1 MNWEDIGA
9 MVGYNLAGGY
19 FKNQHDRWMDEGRKA
34 LKDMANVNDADR
46 TNARGFLQGAI
57 DRNGL
62 IGQDPQLLYLKQ
74 KQGYMQA
81 ANDKQYL
88 LDNGYAED
96 SKEVKDFDAKMAAAH
111 KNADELR
118 AYAKSAG
125 FDFGGLGDGMNL
137 QQLNH
142 EVSRRQFPALYDES
156 RYDLSNHLPHDKRL
170 WSDMGADY
178 ALGKTN
184 TMPTFGA
191 GGAQPT
197 QEQAAAMEAV
207 AAQAAPQAGAPQTG
221 VPQAQAGAPQTLG
234 VPGLA
239 KPASELSIEELT
251 QLLGGRPSFRDD
263 PFGLRGANPGNAFSL
278 GASNALANQG
288 GQGTA
293 AQNTAT
299 PSQTAQMSAGE
310 TQAPDA
316 SVDMGQSADAHT
328 DAPVANGG
336 YPYQGILMGAN
347 GGIKNTT
354 SVPNQITAESIYKY
368 LQSIGQID
376 KKVDY
381 NAAIDELA
389 KAFAAE
395 RVKRMTDDDKR
406 EYLVS
411 HGIGNDIASI
421 VIPEANAKARDKAR
435 QEAIAKM
442 AASATNP
449 MMAEALSLMA
459 LTDGTKPGDF
469 MDAIGK
475 TKPEMGFNDLDL
487 GGTKMQTMYDK
498 NGWLKPEAAQFVKTL
513 SPNEIV
519 VSRDKAAGR
528 QLRANIA
535 DAEIKKDLA
544 VAKAN
549 NNTRYATAK
558 MQQEGANW
566 RAQYEQKNAN
576 WRELY
581 RGQYRSQN
589 GGSGGSGGRAA
600 GGKVSEAE
608 KKLSNQFANQFNTVM
623 ELYNKTGEVAHDDM
637 ADAVDEFTQSV
648 LDGIRSGE
656 IGGDDA
662 TYLLNKAYLAQLVYA
677 AKFGEKGAAREIWS
691 NFSDDYLYDTDN
703 PDYAILNNIYQWLD
717 SDSPDA
723 AEKAHEQNTLSDPE
737 KEYRPQYDEAIL
749 NMGDP
754 TLR

>member
-1 MNWEDIGA
+1 MNWEDIGM

-19 FKNQHDRWMDEGRKA
+19 FKNQHDRWVDEGRKA
-34 LKDMANVNDADR
+34 LKDMANVSDADR

-62 IGQDPQLLYLKQ
+62 IGQDPQILYLKQ

-207 AAQAAPQAGAPQTG
+207 AAQAAPQAGAPQMG

-234 VPGLA
+234 VLGLA
-239 KPASELSIEELT
+239 KPASELSSEELM

-263 PFGLRGANPGNAFSL
+263 PFGLRGVNQGNAFSL

-288 GQGTA
+288 VQGAA
-293 AQNTAT
+293 AQNT
-299 PSQTAQMSAGE
+299 QAGAGG
-310 TQAPDA
+310 TQPPDA
-316 SVDMGQSADAHT
+316 NIDMGQSTDAHT
-328 DAPVANGG
+328 DAPAANGG
-336 YPYQGILMGAN
+336 YPYQGILMGVD
-347 GGIKNTT
+347 GGVKNTA

-389 KAFAAE
+389 KAFAEE

-442 AASATNP
+442 AANATNP

-487 GGTKMQTMYDK
+487 GGTKVQTMYDK

-528 QLRANIA
+528 QLQAKIA
-535 DAEIKKDLA
+535 DARNQKDLA
-544 VAKAN
+544 VAGMN
-549 NNTRYATAK
+549 NKTRYATAK

-566 RAQYEQKNAN
+566 RTQYTQANENA
-576 WRELY
+576 RM
-581 RGQYRSQN
+581 QYRSQN
-589 GGSGGSGGRAA
+589 GGSGGRAA

>member
-1 MNWEDIGA
+1 MNWEDIGM
-9 MVGYNLAGGY
+9 MVGYNLANGY
-19 FKNQHDRWMDEGRKA
+19 FKNQHDRWVDEGRKA
-34 LKDMANVNDADR
+34 LRDMANVNDADR

-118 AYAKSAG
+118 SYAKSAG

-178 ALGKTN
+178 ALGRTN

-191 GGAQPT
+191 SGAQPT

-207 AAQAAPQAGAPQTG
+207 AAQAAPQAGASQMG

-239 KPASELSIEELT
+239 KPASELSSEELM

-263 PFGLRGANPGNAFSL
+263 PFGLRGANQGNAFSL

-299 PSQTAQMSAGE
+299 PSQTAQTNAGG

-316 SVDMGQSADAHT
+316 SVDTGQSVNAHM
-328 DAPVANGG
+328 DAPAANEG
-336 YPYQGILMGAN
+336 YPYQGMLMGAD
-347 GGIKNTT
+347 GGVKNTT
-354 SVPNQITAESIYKY
+354 SAPNQITAESIYRY

-389 KAFAAE
+389 KAFAEE

-435 QEAIAKM
+435 QEAVAKM

-459 LTDGTKPGDF
+459 LTDGAKPGDF
-469 MDAIGK
+469 INAIK
-475 TKPEMGFNDLDL
+475 NTTPEMGYKDTDL
-487 GGTKMQTMYDK
+487 GGMTQQIAYDK
-498 NGWLKPEAAQFVKTL
+498 NGWLKPTGTTYINTL
-513 SPNEIV
+513 NPKAILE
-519 VSRDKAAGR
+519 SRDKGADRDLQAK
-528 QLRANIA
+528 IA
-535 DAEIKKDLA
+535 DARNQKDLA
-544 VAKAN
+544 VAGMN
-549 NNTRYATAK
+549 NKTRYATAK
-558 MQQEGANW
+558 MRQEGANW
-566 RAQYEQKNAN
+566 RTQYTQDNETA
-576 WRELY
+576 RM
-581 RGQYRSQN
+581 QYRSQN
-589 GGSGGSGGRAA
+589 GGSGGRAA
-600 GGKVSEAE
+600 GGKGGE
-608 KKLSNQFANQFNTVM
+608 KLTQAQQHFLNEFSN
-623 ELYNKTGEVAHDDM
+623 
-637 ADAVDEFTQSV
+637 
-648 LDGIRSGE
+648 R
-656 IGGDDA
+656 
-662 TYLLNKAYLAQLVYA
+662 YLAVKQAITDGYNEDNHGLQELTDFLYDDGRKMLSPEDFRKFEAYVYA
-677 AKFGEKGAAREIWS
+677 LQGYMWKQH
-691 NFSDDYLYDTDN
+691 
-703 PDYAILNNIYQWLD
+703 AIN
-717 SDSPDA
+717 
-723 AEKAHEQNTLSDPE
+723 
-737 KEYRPQYDEAIL
+737 
-749 NMGDP
+749 DP
-754 TLR
+754 TDENAENQAMEHWSHVPTEILEEEFPGYNFDAYK

>member
-19 FKNQHDRWMDEGRKA
+19 FKNQHDRWVDEGRKA

-111 KNADELR
+111 RNADELR
-118 AYAKSAG
+118 SYAKSAG

-197 QEQAAAMEAV
+197 QEQATAMEAV
-207 AAQAAPQAGAPQTG
+207 AAQAAPQAGAPQMG

-239 KPASELSIEELT
+239 KPASELSSEELM
-251 QLLGGRPSFRDD
+251 QLLTGQPNFKAD
-263 PFGLRGANPGNAFSL
+263 PFGLRGANQGNAFSL

-293 AQNTAT
+293 AQNTAN
-299 PSQTAQMSAGE
+299 PAQSA
-310 TQAPDA
+310 QAGAEAAQAANA
-316 SVDMGQSADAHT
+316 SVDMGQSANAYT
-328 DAPVANGG
+328 DAPAANGG
-336 YPYQGILMGAN
+336 HPYQDMLMGTD
-347 GGIKNTT
+347 GGAKNTAST
-354 SVPNQITAESIYKY
+354 PNQITAESIYRY

-389 KAFAAE
+389 KAFAEE

-469 MDAIGK
+469 MNAIGK
-475 TKPEMGFNDLDL
+475 TKPEMSFNDLDL
-487 GGTKMQTMYDK
+487 GGTKMRTMYDK

-519 VSRDKAAGR
+519 ISRDKAAGR
-528 QLRANIA
+528 QLQAKIA
-535 DAEIKKDLA
+535 DARNQKDLA
-544 VAKAN
+544 VQGIRSK
-549 NNTRYATAK
+549 TSLGVEQMK
-558 MQQEGANW
+558 QEGANN
-566 RAQYEQKNAN
+566 RLE
-576 WRELY
+576 Y
-581 RGQYRSQN
+581 RTVYG
-589 GGSGGSGGRAA
+589 GGSGSSGGRGKGGT
-600 GGKVSEAE
+600 GGKGGE
-608 KKLSNQFANQFNTVM
+608 KLTQAQQHFLNEFSN
-623 ELYNKTGEVAHDDM
+623 
-637 ADAVDEFTQSV
+637 
-648 LDGIRSGE
+648 R
-656 IGGDDA
+656 
-662 TYLLNKAYLAQLVYA
+662 YLAAKQAITDGYSEDDHGLQELTDFLYDDGRKMLSPEDFRKFEAYVYA
-677 AKFGEKGAAREIWS
+677 LQGYMWKQH
-691 NFSDDYLYDTDN
+691 
-703 PDYAILNNIYQWLD
+703 AID
-717 SDSPDA
+717 
-723 AEKAHEQNTLSDPE
+723 
-737 KEYRPQYDEAIL
+737 
-749 NMGDP
+749 DP
-754 TLR
+754 TNENAENQAMEHWRHVPPEILEEEFPGYNFDAYK

>member
-1 MNWEDIGA
+1 MNWEDIGM
-9 MVGYNLAGGY
+9 MVGYNLANGY
-19 FKNQHDRWMDEGRKA
+19 FKNQHDRWVDEGRKA

-118 AYAKSAG
+118 SYAKSAG

-197 QEQAAAMEAV
+197 QEQAAAMAAV
-207 AAQAAPQAGAPQTG
+207 TAQATPQAGAPQMGVSQAQAG
-221 VPQAQAGAPQTLG
+221 VPQALG

-239 KPASELSIEELT
+239 KPASELSSEELM

-263 PFGLRGANPGNAFSL
+263 PFGLQGANQGNAFSL

-299 PSQTAQMSAGE
+299 PSQIAQTNAGG
-310 TQAPDA
+310 TQAPDT
-316 SVDMGQSADAHT
+316 SVDTGQSVNVHT
-328 DAPVANGG
+328 DAPAANEG
-336 YPYQGILMGAN
+336 YPYQGMLMGAD
-347 GGIKNTT
+347 GGVKNTT
-354 SVPNQITAESIYKY
+354 SAPNQITAESIYRY

-389 KAFAAE
+389 KAFAEE

-459 LTDGTKPGDF
+459 LTDGTKPSDF

-544 VAKAN
+544 VAGMN
-549 NNTRYATAK
+549 NKTRYATAK

-566 RAQYEQKNAN
+566 REQYRQ
-576 WRELY
+576 
-581 RGQYRSQN
+581 QYRSQN
-589 GGSGGSGGRAA
+589 GGLGGSGGSGGRTA
-600 GGKVSEAE
+600 GGKGGE
-608 KKLSNQFANQFNTVM
+608 KLTQAQQHFLNEFSN
-623 ELYNKTGEVAHDDM
+623 
-637 ADAVDEFTQSV
+637 
-648 LDGIRSGE
+648 R
-656 IGGDDA
+656 
-662 TYLLNKAYLAQLVYA
+662 YLAAKQAITDGYSEDDHGLQELTDFLYDDGRKMLSPEDFRKFEAYVYA
-677 AKFGEKGAAREIWS
+677 LQGYMWKQH
-691 NFSDDYLYDTDN
+691 
-703 PDYAILNNIYQWLD
+703 AID
-717 SDSPDA
+717 
-723 AEKAHEQNTLSDPE
+723 
-737 KEYRPQYDEAIL
+737 
-749 NMGDP
+749 DP
-754 TLR
+754 TDENAENQAMEHWRHVPPEILEEEFPGYNFDAYK

>member
-1 MNWEDIGA
+1 MNWEDIGM

-19 FKNQHDRWMDEGRKA
+19 FKNQHDRWVDEGRKA

-46 TNARGFLQGAI
+46 TNAKGFLQGAI

-62 IGQDPQLLYLKQ
+62 IGQDPQLLYLQQ

-111 KNADELR
+111 RNADELR
-118 AYAKSAG
+118 SYAKSAG

-184 TMPTFGA
+184 AMPPFGA

-207 AAQAAPQAGAPQTG
+207 AAQAAPQAGAPQIG

-239 KPASELSIEELT
+239 KPASELSSEELM
-251 QLLGGRPSFRDD
+251 QLLTGQPNFKAD
-263 PFGLRGANPGNAFSL
+263 PFGLRGANQGNAFSL

-293 AQNTAT
+293 AQNTAN
-299 PSQTAQMSAGE
+299 PAQSA
-310 TQAPDA
+310 QAGAGAAQAADA
-316 SVDMGQSADAHT
+316 SVDMGQSTNAHT
-328 DAPVANGG
+328 DAPAANGS
-336 YPYQGILMGAN
+336 YPYQDMLMGTD
-347 GGIKNTT
+347 GGARNTAST
-354 SVPNQITAESIYKY
+354 PNQITAESIYRY

-389 KAFAAE
+389 KAFAEE

-435 QEAIAKM
+435 QEAIAQM

-487 GGTKMQTMYDK
+487 GGTKVRTMYDK

-519 VSRDKAAGR
+519 VSRDKAANR
-528 QLRANIA
+528 QLQAGIA
-535 DAEIKKDLA
+535 DARNQKDLA
-544 VAKAN
+544 VQGIRSK
-549 NNTRYATAK
+549 TSLGVEQMK
-558 MQQEGANW
+558 QEGANN
-566 RAQYEQKNAN
+566 RLE
-576 WRELY
+576 Y
-581 RGQYRSQN
+581 RTVYG
-589 GGSGGSGGRAA
+589 GGSGSSGGRGKGGT
-600 GGKVSEAE
+600 GGKGGE
-608 KKLSNQFANQFNTVM
+608 KLTQAQQHFLNEFSN
-623 ELYNKTGEVAHDDM
+623 
-637 ADAVDEFTQSV
+637 
-648 LDGIRSGE
+648 R
-656 IGGDDA
+656 
-662 TYLLNKAYLAQLVYA
+662 YLAVRQAITDGYGEEDHGLQELTDFLYDDGRKMLSPEDFRKFEAYVYA
-677 AKFGEKGAAREIWS
+677 LQGYMWKRH
-691 NFSDDYLYDTDN
+691 
-703 PDYAILNNIYQWLD
+703 AID
-717 SDSPDA
+717 
-723 AEKAHEQNTLSDPE
+723 
-737 KEYRPQYDEAIL
+737 
-749 NMGDP
+749 DP
-754 TLR
+754 TDENAENQAMEYWRHVPSEILEEEFPGYNFDAYKQ

>member
-19 FKNQHDRWMDEGRKA
+19 FKNQHDRWVDEGRKA

-62 IGQDPQLLYLKQ
+62 IGQDPQLLYLQQ

-111 KNADELR
+111 RNADELR
-118 AYAKSAG
+118 SYAKSAG

-197 QEQAAAMEAV
+197 QEQATAMEAV
-207 AAQAAPQAGAPQTG
+207 AAQAAPQAGAPQMG

-239 KPASELSIEELT
+239 KPASELSSEELM
-251 QLLGGRPSFRDD
+251 QLLTGQPNFKAD
-263 PFGLRGANPGNAFSL
+263 PFGLRGANQGNAFSL

-293 AQNTAT
+293 AQNTAN
-299 PSQTAQMSAGE
+299 PAQSA
-310 TQAPDA
+310 QAGAEAAQAANA
-316 SVDMGQSADAHT
+316 SVDMGQSANAYT
-328 DAPVANGG
+328 DAPAANGG
-336 YPYQGILMGAN
+336 HPYQDMLMGTD
-347 GGIKNTT
+347 GGAKNTAST
-354 SVPNQITAESIYKY
+354 PNQITAENIYRY

-389 KAFAAE
+389 KAFAEE

-421 VIPEANAKARDKAR
+421 VIPEANAKVRDKAR
-435 QEAIAKM
+435 QEAVAKM

-469 MDAIGK
+469 MNAIGK
-475 TKPEMGFNDLDL
+475 TKPEMSFNDLDL
-487 GGTKMQTMYDK
+487 GGTKMRTMYDK

-519 VSRDKAAGR
+519 ISRDKAAGR
-528 QLRANIA
+528 QLQAKIA
-535 DAEIKKDLA
+535 DARNQKDLA
-544 VAKAN
+544 VQGIRSK
-549 NNTRYATAK
+549 TSLGVEQMK
-558 MQQEGANW
+558 QEGANN
-566 RAQYEQKNAN
+566 RLE
-576 WRELY
+576 Y
-581 RGQYRSQN
+581 RTVYG
-589 GGSGGSGGRAA
+589 GGSGSSGGRGKGGT
-600 GGKVSEAE
+600 GGKGGE
-608 KKLSNQFANQFNTVM
+608 KLTQAQQHFLNEFSN
-623 ELYNKTGEVAHDDM
+623 
-637 ADAVDEFTQSV
+637 
-648 LDGIRSGE
+648 R
-656 IGGDDA
+656 
-662 TYLLNKAYLAQLVYA
+662 YLAVRQAITDGYGEDDHGLQELTDFLYDDGRKMLSPEDFRKFEAYVYA
-677 AKFGEKGAAREIWS
+677 LQGYMWKRH
-691 NFSDDYLYDTDN
+691 
-703 PDYAILNNIYQWLD
+703 AID
-717 SDSPDA
+717 
-723 AEKAHEQNTLSDPE
+723 
-737 KEYRPQYDEAIL
+737 
-749 NMGDP
+749 DP
-754 TLR
+754 TDENAENQAMEYWRHVPSEILEEEFPGYNFDAYK

>member
-1 MNWEDIGA
+1 MNWEDIGM

-19 FKNQHDRWMDEGRKA
+19 FKNQHDRWVDEGRKT

-46 TNARGFLQGAI
+46 TNAKGFLQGAI

-62 IGQDPQLLYLKQ
+62 IGQDPQLLYLQQ

-118 AYAKSAG
+118 SYAKSAG

-184 TMPTFGA
+184 TMPSFGA

-197 QEQAAAMEAV
+197 QEQAAAMAAV
-207 AAQAAPQAGAPQTG
+207 AAQAAPQMG

-239 KPASELSIEELT
+239 KPASELSSEELM
-251 QLLGGRPSFRDD
+251 QLLTGQPNFKAD
-263 PFGLRGANPGNAFSL
+263 PFGLRGANQGNAFSL
-278 GASNALANQG
+278 GTGNALANQG

-293 AQNTAT
+293 AQNTAN
-299 PSQTAQMSAGE
+299 PAQNAQAGAGGA
-310 TQAPDA
+310 QATDA
-316 SVDMGQSADAHT
+316 SVDMGQAAN
-328 DAPVANGG
+328 APAEAPAANGG
-336 YPYQGILMGAN
+336 HPYPNMLMGEDS
-347 GGIKNTT
+347 GVKNTA

-381 NAAIDELA
+381 NAAIDDLA

-487 GGTKMQTMYDK
+487 GGTKVQTMYDK
-498 NGWLKPEAAQFVKTL
+498 NGWLKPEAAQFVKTV
-513 SPNEIV
+513 SP
-519 VSRDKAAGR
+519 
-528 QLRANIA
+528 
-535 DAEIKKDLA
+535 DALLT
-544 VAKAN
+544 N
-549 NNTRYATAK
+549 QTRYDTTK

-566 RAQYEQKNAN
+566 RTQYTQANENA
-576 WRELY
+576 RM
-581 RGQYRSQN
+581 QYRSQN
-589 GGSGGSGGRAA
+589 GGSGGRAA

-703 PDYAILNNIYQWLD
+703 PDYAILNNIYQWLG

-723 AEKAHEQNTLSDPE
+723 AEKAHAQNTLPDPE
-737 KEYRPQYDEAIL
+737 KKYRPQYDEAIL

-754 TLR
+754 RLR

>member
-1 MNWEDIGA
+1 MNWEDIGM
-9 MVGYNLAGGY
+9 MVGYNLANGY
-19 FKNQHDRWMDEGRKA
+19 FKNQHDRWVDEGRKA
-34 LKDMANVNDADR
+34 LKDMANVSDADR

-62 IGQDPQLLYLKQ
+62 IGQNPQLLYLKQ

-293 AQNTAT
+293 AQNTAI
-299 PSQTAQMSAGE
+299 PSQTAQTSAGE
-310 TQAPDA
+310 TQTPDA
-316 SVDMGQSADAHT
+316 NVDMGQSTDAHT
-328 DAPVANGG
+328 DSPVANGG
-336 YPYQGILMGAN
+336 YPYQGMLMGAD
-347 GGIKNTT
+347 GGVKNTA

-389 KAFAAE
+389 KAFAEE

-449 MMAEALSLMA
+449 MMAQALSLMA

-549 NNTRYATAK
+549 NNTRYATTK

-566 RAQYEQKNAN
+566 REQYRQTNETA
-576 WRELY
+576 RM
-581 RGQYRSQN
+581 QYRSQN
-589 GGSGGSGGRAA
+589 GGSGGRAA
-600 GGKVSEAE
+600 GGKGGE
-608 KKLSNQFANQFNTVM
+608 KLTQAQQHFLNEFSN
-623 ELYNKTGEVAHDDM
+623 
-637 ADAVDEFTQSV
+637 
-648 LDGIRSGE
+648 R
-656 IGGDDA
+656 
-662 TYLLNKAYLAQLVYA
+662 YLAAKQAITDGYSEDDHGLQELTDFLYDDGRKMLSPEDFRKFEAYVYA
-677 AKFGEKGAAREIWS
+677 LQGYMWKQH
-691 NFSDDYLYDTDN
+691 
-703 PDYAILNNIYQWLD
+703 AID
-717 SDSPDA
+717 
-723 AEKAHEQNTLSDPE
+723 
-737 KEYRPQYDEAIL
+737 
-749 NMGDP
+749 DP
-754 TLR
+754 TDENAENQAMEHWRHVPPEILEEEFPGYNFDAYK

>member
-19 FKNQHDRWMDEGRKA
+19 FKNQHDRWVDEGRKA

-299 PSQTAQMSAGE
+299 PSQTAQASAGE
-310 TQAPDA
+310 TQPPDA
-316 SVDMGQSADAHT
+316 NIDMGQSTDAHT
-328 DAPVANGG
+328 DAPAANGG

-347 GGIKNTT
+347 GGVKNTA

-389 KAFAAE
+389 KAFAEE

-449 MMAEALSLMA
+449 MMAQALSLMA

-549 NNTRYATAK
+549 NNTRYATTK

-566 RAQYEQKNAN
+566 REQYRQTNETA
-576 WRELY
+576 RM
-581 RGQYRSQN
+581 QYRSQN
-589 GGSGGSGGRAA
+589 GGSGGRAA
-600 GGKVSEAE
+600 GGKASEAE

-723 AEKAHEQNTLSDPE
+723 AEKAHAQNTLPDPE

>member
-19 FKNQHDRWMDEGRKA
+19 FKNQHDRWVDEGRKA

-111 KNADELR
+111 RNADELR
-118 AYAKSAG
+118 SYAKSAG

-197 QEQAAAMEAV
+197 QEQATAMEAV
-207 AAQAAPQAGAPQTG
+207 AAQAAPQAGAPQMG

-239 KPASELSIEELT
+239 KPASELSSEELM
-251 QLLGGRPSFRDD
+251 QLLTGQPNFKAD
-263 PFGLRGANPGNAFSL
+263 PFGLRGANQGNAFSL

-293 AQNTAT
+293 AQNTAN
-299 PSQTAQMSAGE
+299 PAQSA
-310 TQAPDA
+310 QAGAEAAQAANA
-316 SVDMGQSADAHT
+316 SVDMGQSANAYT
-328 DAPVANGG
+328 DAPAANGG
-336 YPYQGILMGAN
+336 HPYQDMLMGTD
-347 GGIKNTT
+347 GGAKNTAST
-354 SVPNQITAESIYKY
+354 PNQITAESIYRY

-389 KAFAAE
+389 KAFAEE

-421 VIPEANAKARDKAR
+421 VIPEANAKVRDKAR
-435 QEAIAKM
+435 QEAVAKM

-469 MDAIGK
+469 MNAIGK
-475 TKPEMGFNDLDL
+475 TKPEMSFNDLDL
-487 GGTKMQTMYDK
+487 GGTKMRTMYDK

-519 VSRDKAAGR
+519 ISRDKAAGR
-528 QLRANIA
+528 QLQAKIA
-535 DAEIKKDLA
+535 DARNQKDLA
-544 VAKAN
+544 VQGIRSK
-549 NNTRYATAK
+549 TSLGVEQMK
-558 MQQEGANW
+558 QEGANN
-566 RAQYEQKNAN
+566 RLE
-576 WRELY
+576 Y
-581 RGQYRSQN
+581 RTVYG
-589 GGSGGSGGRAA
+589 GGSGSSGGRGK
-600 GGKVSEAE
+600 GGTGGTGVE
-608 KKLSNQFANQFNTVM
+608 KLTQAQQHFLNEFSN
-623 ELYNKTGEVAHDDM
+623 
-637 ADAVDEFTQSV
+637 
-648 LDGIRSGE
+648 R
-656 IGGDDA
+656 
-662 TYLLNKAYLAQLVYA
+662 YLAVRQAITDGYGEDDHGLQELTDFLYDDGRKMLSPEDFRKFEAYVYA
-677 AKFGEKGAAREIWS
+677 LQGYMWKRH
-691 NFSDDYLYDTDN
+691 
-703 PDYAILNNIYQWLD
+703 AID
-717 SDSPDA
+717 
-723 AEKAHEQNTLSDPE
+723 
-737 KEYRPQYDEAIL
+737 
-749 NMGDP
+749 DP
-754 TLR
+754 TDENAENQAMEYWRHVPSEILEEEFPGYNFDAYK

>member
-19 FKNQHDRWMDEGRKA
+19 FKNQHDRWVDEGRKA

-111 KNADELR
+111 RNADELR
-118 AYAKSAG
+118 SYAKSAG

-239 KPASELSIEELT
+239 KPASELSSEELM

-278 GASNALANQG
+278 GANNALANQG

-299 PSQTAQMSAGE
+299 PSQTVQTSAEE
-310 TQAPDA
+310 TQTPDA
-316 SVDMGQSADAHT
+316 NVDMGQSTDAHT

-336 YPYQGILMGAN
+336 YPYQGILMGAD
-347 GGIKNTT
+347 GGVKNTA

-389 KAFAAE
+389 KAFAEE

-406 EYLVS
+406 ESLVS

-469 MDAIGK
+469 MNAIGK
-475 TKPEMGFNDLDL
+475 TKPEMSFNDLDL
-487 GGTKMQTMYDK
+487 GGTKMRTMYDK

-519 VSRDKAAGR
+519 ISRDKAAGR
-528 QLRANIA
+528 QLQAKIA
-535 DAEIKKDLA
+535 DARNQKDLA
-544 VAKAN
+544 VQGIRSK
-549 NNTRYATAK
+549 TSLGVEQMK
-558 MQQEGANW
+558 QEGANN
-566 RAQYEQKNAN
+566 RLE
-576 WRELY
+576 Y
-581 RGQYRSQN
+581 RTVYG
-589 GGSGGSGGRAA
+589 GGSGSSGGRGKGGT
-600 GGKVSEAE
+600 GGKGGE
-608 KKLSNQFANQFNTVM
+608 KLTQAQQHFLNEFSN
-623 ELYNKTGEVAHDDM
+623 
-637 ADAVDEFTQSV
+637 
-648 LDGIRSGE
+648 R
-656 IGGDDA
+656 
-662 TYLLNKAYLAQLVYA
+662 YLAAKQAITDGYSEDDHGLQELTDFLYDDGRKMLSPEDFRKFEAYVYA
-677 AKFGEKGAAREIWS
+677 LQGYMWKQH
-691 NFSDDYLYDTDN
+691 
-703 PDYAILNNIYQWLD
+703 AID
-717 SDSPDA
+717 
-723 AEKAHEQNTLSDPE
+723 
-737 KEYRPQYDEAIL
+737 
-749 NMGDP
+749 DP
-754 TLR
+754 TNENAENQAMEHWRHVPPEILEEEFPGYNFDAYK

>member
-1 MNWEDIGA
+1 MNWEDIGM
-9 MVGYNLAGGY
+9 MVGYNLANGY
-19 FKNQHDRWMDEGRKA
+19 FKNQHDRWVDEGRKA
-34 LKDMANVNDADR
+34 LKDMANVSDADR

-207 AAQAAPQAGAPQTG
+207 AAQAAPQMG

-239 KPASELSIEELT
+239 KPASELSSEELM

-263 PFGLRGANPGNAFSL
+263 PFGLRGANQGNAFSL

-299 PSQTAQMSAGE
+299 PSPTAQASAGG

-316 SVDMGQSADAHT
+316 SVDTGQSVNVHT
-328 DAPVANGG
+328 DAPAANEG
-336 YPYQGILMGAN
+336 YPYQGMLMGAD
-347 GGIKNTT
+347 GGVKNTT
-354 SVPNQITAESIYKY
+354 SAPNQITAESIYRD

-389 KAFAAE
+389 KAFAEE

-411 HGIGNDIASI
+411 HGVGNDIASI

-435 QEAIAKM
+435 QEAVAKM

-475 TKPEMGFNDLDL
+475 TKPEMGYKDTDL
-487 GGTKMQTMYDK
+487 GGITQQIAYDK
-498 NGWLKPEAAQFVKTL
+498 NGWLKPTGTTYINTL
-513 SPNEIV
+513 NPKAILE
-519 VSRDKAAGR
+519 SRDKGADRDLQAK
-528 QLRANIA
+528 IA
-535 DAEIKKDLA
+535 DARNQKDLA
-544 VAKAN
+544 VAGMN
-549 NNTRYATAK
+549 NKTRYATAK
-558 MQQEGANW
+558 MRQEGANW
-566 RAQYEQKNAN
+566 RTQYTQDNETA
-576 WRELY
+576 RM
-581 RGQYRSQN
+581 QYKYQN
-589 GGSGGSGGRAA
+589 GGSGGRAA
-600 GGKVSEAE
+600 GGSTGSTGGKVVNNGMKRTEA
-608 KKLSNQFANQFNTVM
+608 LSIIKQANYWD
-623 ELYNKTGEVAHDDM
+623 EDHPGEEWA
-637 ADAVDEFTQSV
+637 
-648 LDGIRSGE
+648 
-656 IGGDDA
+656 
-662 TYLLNKAYLAQLVYA
+662 
-677 AKFGEKGAAREIWS
+677 
-691 NFSDDYLYDTDN
+691 N
-703 PDYAILNNIYQWLD
+703 P
-717 SDSPDA
+717 
-723 AEKAHEQNTLSDPE
+723 LSDA
-737 KEYRPQYDEAIL
+737 RDEAIKTL
-749 NMGDP
+749 NDYGNVDPDDAASVYSYGQSILEENARQGYPYTKEQLRQIIASIGGYGDQVAED
-754 TLR
+754 LLSGQGEAYAR

>member
-1 MNWEDIGA
+1 MNWEDIGM
-9 MVGYNLAGGY
+9 MVGYNLANGY
-19 FKNQHDRWMDEGRKA
+19 FKNQHDRWVDEGRKA
-34 LKDMANVNDADR
+34 LKDMANVSDADR

-299 PSQTAQMSAGE
+299 PSQTAQASVGG
-310 TQAPDA
+310 TQATDA

-328 DAPVANGG
+328 GAPVANGG
-336 YPYQGILMGAN
+336 YPYQGMLMGAD
-347 GGIKNTT
+347 GGVKNTA

-389 KAFAAE
+389 KAFAEE

-487 GGTKMQTMYDK
+487 GGTKVQTMYDK

-566 RAQYEQKNAN
+566 REQYRQSNETA
-576 WRELY
+576 RM
-581 RGQYRSQN
+581 QYRSQN
-589 GGSGGSGGRAA
+589 GGSGGRTA
-600 GGKVSEAE
+600 GGKGGE
-608 KKLSNQFANQFNTVM
+608 KLTQAQQHFLNEFSN
-623 ELYNKTGEVAHDDM
+623 
-637 ADAVDEFTQSV
+637 
-648 LDGIRSGE
+648 R
-656 IGGDDA
+656 
-662 TYLLNKAYLAQLVYA
+662 YLAAKQAITDGYSEDDHGLQELTDFLYDDGRKMLSPEDFRKFEAYVYA
-677 AKFGEKGAAREIWS
+677 LQGYMWKQH
-691 NFSDDYLYDTDN
+691 
-703 PDYAILNNIYQWLD
+703 AID
-717 SDSPDA
+717 
-723 AEKAHEQNTLSDPE
+723 
-737 KEYRPQYDEAIL
+737 
-749 NMGDP
+749 DP
-754 TLR
+754 TDENAENQAMEHWRHVPPEILEEEFPGYNFDAYK

>member
-1 MNWEDIGA
+1 MNWEDIGM
-9 MVGYNLAGGY
+9 MVGYNLANGY
-19 FKNQHDRWMDEGRKA
+19 FKNQHDRWVDEGRKA
-34 LKDMANVNDADR
+34 LKDMANVSDADR

-118 AYAKSAG
+118 SYAKSAG

-142 EVSRRQFPALYDES
+142 EVSRRQFPTLYDES

-191 GGAQPT
+191 SGAQPT

-207 AAQAAPQAGAPQTG
+207 AAQAAPQAGALQTG

-299 PSQTAQMSAGE
+299 PSQTAQTSAGE
-310 TQAPDA
+310 TQTPDTN
-316 SVDMGQSADAHT
+316 VDIGQSADAHT
-328 DAPVANGG
+328 DAPAANGG

-347 GGIKNTT
+347 GGVKNTA

-389 KAFAAE
+389 KAFAEE

-549 NNTRYATAK
+549 NNTRYATTK

-566 RAQYEQKNAN
+566 REQYRQ
-576 WRELY
+576 
-581 RGQYRSQN
+581 QYRSQN
-589 GGSGGSGGRAA
+589 GGLGGSGGSGGRTA
-600 GGKVSEAE
+600 GSKGGE
-608 KKLSNQFANQFNTVM
+608 KLTQAQQHFLNEFSN
-623 ELYNKTGEVAHDDM
+623 
-637 ADAVDEFTQSV
+637 
-648 LDGIRSGE
+648 R
-656 IGGDDA
+656 
-662 TYLLNKAYLAQLVYA
+662 YLAAKQAITDGYSEDDHGLQELTDFLYDDGRKMLSPEDFRKFEAYVYA
-677 AKFGEKGAAREIWS
+677 LQGYMWKQH
-691 NFSDDYLYDTDN
+691 
-703 PDYAILNNIYQWLD
+703 AID
-717 SDSPDA
+717 
-723 AEKAHEQNTLSDPE
+723 
-737 KEYRPQYDEAIL
+737 
-749 NMGDP
+749 DP
-754 TLR
+754 TDENAENQAMEHWRHVPPEILEEEFPGYNFDAYK

>member
-1 MNWEDIGA
+1 MNWEDIGM
-9 MVGYNLAGGY
+9 MVGYNLANGY
-19 FKNQHDRWMDEGRKA
+19 FKNQHDRWVDEGRKA
-34 LKDMANVNDADR
+34 LKDMANVSDADR

-207 AAQAAPQAGAPQTG
+207 AAQAAPQAGVPQTG

-263 PFGLRGANPGNAFSL
+263 PFGLRGANPGNAFPL

-288 GQGTA
+288 EQGTA

-299 PSQTAQMSAGE
+299 PSQTAQASAGG

-316 SVDMGQSADAHT
+316 GVDMGQSTDAHT

-336 YPYQGILMGAN
+336 YPYQGILMGAD
-347 GGIKNTT
+347 GGVKNTA

-368 LQSIGQID
+368 LQSIGQIN

-389 KAFAAE
+389 KAFAEE

-566 RAQYEQKNAN
+566 REQYRQ
-576 WRELY
+576 
-581 RGQYRSQN
+581 QYRSQN
-589 GGSGGSGGRAA
+589 GGLGGSGGSGGRTA
-600 GGKVSEAE
+600 GSKGGE
-608 KKLSNQFANQFNTVM
+608 KLTQAQQHFLNEFSN
-623 ELYNKTGEVAHDDM
+623 
-637 ADAVDEFTQSV
+637 
-648 LDGIRSGE
+648 R
-656 IGGDDA
+656 
-662 TYLLNKAYLAQLVYA
+662 YLAAKQAITDGYSEDDHGLQELTDFLYDDGRKMLSPEDFRKFEAYVYA
-677 AKFGEKGAAREIWS
+677 LQGYMWKQH
-691 NFSDDYLYDTDN
+691 
-703 PDYAILNNIYQWLD
+703 AID
-717 SDSPDA
+717 
-723 AEKAHEQNTLSDPE
+723 
-737 KEYRPQYDEAIL
+737 
-749 NMGDP
+749 DP
-754 TLR
+754 TDENAENQAMEHWRHVPPEILEEEFPGYNFDAYK

>member
-1 MNWEDIGA
+1 MNWEDIGM
-9 MVGYNLAGGY
+9 MVGYNLANGY
-19 FKNQHDRWMDEGRKA
+19 FKNQHDRWVDEGRKA
-34 LKDMANVNDADR
+34 LKDMANVSDADR

-299 PSQTAQMSAGE
+299 PSQTAQTSTGE
-310 TQAPDA
+310 TQTPDA
-316 SVDMGQSADAHT
+316 NVDMGQSTDAHT

-336 YPYQGILMGAN
+336 YPYQGILMGAD
-347 GGIKNTT
+347 GGVKNTA

-389 KAFAAE
+389 KAFAEE

-475 TKPEMGFNDLDL
+475 TKTEMGFNDLDL
-487 GGTKMQTMYDK
+487 GGTKVQTMYDK

-566 RAQYEQKNAN
+566 RTQYTQANENA
-576 WRELY
+576 RM
-581 RGQYRSQN
+581 QYRSQN
-589 GGSGGSGGRAA
+589 GGSGGRTA
-600 GGKVSEAE
+600 GGKGGE
-608 KKLSNQFANQFNTVM
+608 KLTQAQQHFLNEFSN
-623 ELYNKTGEVAHDDM
+623 
-637 ADAVDEFTQSV
+637 
-648 LDGIRSGE
+648 R
-656 IGGDDA
+656 
-662 TYLLNKAYLAQLVYA
+662 YLAAKQAITDGYSEDDHGLQELTDFLYDDGRKMLSPEDFRKFEAYVYA
-677 AKFGEKGAAREIWS
+677 LQGYMWKQH
-691 NFSDDYLYDTDN
+691 
-703 PDYAILNNIYQWLD
+703 AID
-717 SDSPDA
+717 
-723 AEKAHEQNTLSDPE
+723 
-737 KEYRPQYDEAIL
+737 
-749 NMGDP
+749 DP
-754 TLR
+754 TDENAENQAMEHWRHVPPEILEEEFPGYNFDAYK

>member
-1 MNWEDIGA
+1 MNWEDIGM

-19 FKNQHDRWMDEGRKA
+19 FKNQHDRWVDEGRKA

-46 TNARGFLQGAI
+46 TNAKGFLQGAI

-62 IGQDPQLLYLKQ
+62 IGQDPQLLYLQQ

-111 KNADELR
+111 RNADELR
-118 AYAKSAG
+118 SYAKSAG

-197 QEQAAAMEAV
+197 QEQATAMEAV
-207 AAQAAPQAGAPQTG
+207 AAQAAPQAGAGQTATG
-221 VPQAQAGAPQTLG
+221 TGQALG

-239 KPASELSIEELT
+239 KPASELSSEELM
-251 QLLGGRPSFRDD
+251 QLLTGQPNFKAD

-293 AQNTAT
+293 AQNTAN
-299 PSQTAQMSAGE
+299 PAQSA
-310 TQAPDA
+310 QAGAEAAQAANA
-316 SVDMGQSADAHT
+316 SVDMGQSANAYT
-328 DAPVANGG
+328 DAPAANGG
-336 YPYQGILMGAN
+336 HPYQDMLMGTD
-347 GGIKNTT
+347 GGAKNTAST
-354 SVPNQITAESIYKY
+354 PNQITAESIYRY

-381 NAAIDELA
+381 NAAIDEIA
-389 KAFAAE
+389 KAFAEE

-435 QEAIAKM
+435 QEAVAKM

-487 GGTKMQTMYDK
+487 GGTKVQTMYDK

-519 VSRDKAAGR
+519 VSQDKAADR
-528 QLRANIA
+528 DLDARKA
-535 DAEIKKDLA
+535 DAKNQTDLA
-544 VAKAN
+544 VQGIRSK
-549 NNTRYATAK
+549 TSLGVEQMK
-558 MQQEGANW
+558 QEGANN
-566 RAQYEQKNAN
+566 RLE
-576 WRELY
+576 Y
-581 RGQYRSQN
+581 RTVYG
-589 GGSGGSGGRAA
+589 GGSGSSGGRGKGGT
-600 GGKVSEAE
+600 GGKGGE
-608 KKLSNQFANQFNTVM
+608 KLTQAQQHFLNEFSN
-623 ELYNKTGEVAHDDM
+623 
-637 ADAVDEFTQSV
+637 
-648 LDGIRSGE
+648 R
-656 IGGDDA
+656 
-662 TYLLNKAYLAQLVYA
+662 YLAAKQAITDGYSEDDHGLQELTDFLYDDGRKMLSPEDFRKFEAYVYA
-677 AKFGEKGAAREIWS
+677 LQGYMWKQH
-691 NFSDDYLYDTDN
+691 
-703 PDYAILNNIYQWLD
+703 AID
-717 SDSPDA
+717 
-723 AEKAHEQNTLSDPE
+723 
-737 KEYRPQYDEAIL
+737 
-749 NMGDP
+749 DP
-754 TLR
+754 TDENAENQAMEHWRHVPPEILEEEFPGYNFDAYK

>member
-1 MNWEDIGA
+1 MNWEDIGM

-19 FKNQHDRWMDEGRKA
+19 FKNQHDRWVDEGRKA

-46 TNARGFLQGAI
+46 TNAKGFLQGAI

-62 IGQDPQLLYLKQ
+62 IGQDPQLLYLQQ

-118 AYAKSAG
+118 SYAKSAG

-197 QEQAAAMEAV
+197 QEQATAMEAV
-207 AAQAAPQAGAPQTG
+207 AAQAAPQAGAGQTATG
-221 VPQAQAGAPQTLG
+221 TGQALG

-239 KPASELSIEELT
+239 KPASELSSEELM
-251 QLLGGRPSFRDD
+251 QLLTGQPNFKAD
-263 PFGLRGANPGNAFSL
+263 PFGLRGANQGNAFSL

-293 AQNTAT
+293 AQNTAN
-299 PSQTAQMSAGE
+299 PAQSA
-310 TQAPDA
+310 QAGAEAAQAANA
-316 SVDMGQSADAHT
+316 SVDMGQSANAYT
-328 DAPVANGG
+328 DAPAANGG
-336 YPYQGILMGAN
+336 HPYQDMLMGTD
-347 GGIKNTT
+347 GGAKNTAST
-354 SVPNQITAESIYKY
+354 PNQITAESIYRY

-389 KAFAAE
+389 KAFAEE

-435 QEAIAKM
+435 QEAVAKM

-487 GGTKMQTMYDK
+487 GGTKVQTMYDK

-528 QLRANIA
+528 QLQAKIA
-535 DAEIKKDLA
+535 DARNQKDLA
-544 VAKAN
+544 VAGMN
-549 NNTRYATAK
+549 NKTRYATTK

-566 RAQYEQKNAN
+566 RTQYTQANENA
-576 WRELY
+576 RM
-581 RGQYRSQN
+581 QYRSQN
-589 GGSGGSGGRAA
+589 GGSGGRAA
-600 GGKVSEAE
+600 GGKGGSTGSKVVNNGMKRTEA
-608 KKLSNQFANQFNTVM
+608 LSIIKQADYWDEDHPGEEWAN
-623 ELYNKTGEVAHDDM
+623 
-637 ADAVDEFTQSV
+637 
-648 LDGIRSGE
+648 
-656 IGGDDA
+656 
-662 TYLLNKAYLAQLVYA
+662 
-677 AKFGEKGAAREIWS
+677 
-691 NFSDDYLYDTDN
+691 
-703 PDYAILNNIYQWLD
+703 P
-717 SDSPDA
+717 
-723 AEKAHEQNTLSDPE
+723 LSDA
-737 KEYRPQYDEAIL
+737 RDEAIKTL
-749 NMGDP
+749 NDYGNVDP
-754 TLR
+754 DDAASVYSYGQSILEENARQGYPYTKEQLKQIIASIGGYGEQVAEDLLSGQGEAYAR

>member
-1 MNWEDIGA
+1 MNWEDIGM
-9 MVGYNLAGGY
+9 MVGYNLANGY
-19 FKNQHDRWMDEGRKA
+19 FKNQHDRWVDEGRKA
-34 LKDMANVNDADR
+34 LKDMANVSDADR

-221 VPQAQAGAPQTLG
+221 VPQTGVPQAQAGAPQTLG

-288 GQGTA
+288 EQGTA

-299 PSQTAQMSAGE
+299 PSQTAQASAGG

-316 SVDMGQSADAHT
+316 GVDMEQSTDAHT
-328 DAPVANGG
+328 DDPVANGG
-336 YPYQGILMGAN
+336 YPYQGILMGAD
-347 GGIKNTT
+347 GGVKNTA

-389 KAFAAE
+389 KAFAEE

-475 TKPEMGFNDLDL
+475 TKPEMGFDDLDL
-487 GGTKMQTMYDK
+487 GGTKVRTMYDK

-519 VSRDKAAGR
+519 VSQDKAADR
-528 QLRANIA
+528 DLDARKA
-535 DAEIKKDLA
+535 DAKNQTDLA
-544 VAKAN
+544 VQGIRSK
-549 NNTRYATAK
+549 TSLGVEQMK
-558 MQQEGANW
+558 QEGANW
-566 RAQYEQKNAN
+566 REQYSQ
-576 WRELY
+576 
-581 RGQYRSQN
+581 QYRSQN
-589 GGSGGSGGRAA
+589 GGSGGSGGRTA
-600 GGKVSEAE
+600 GGKGGE
-608 KKLSNQFANQFNTVM
+608 KLTQAQQHFLNEFSN
-623 ELYNKTGEVAHDDM
+623 
-637 ADAVDEFTQSV
+637 
-648 LDGIRSGE
+648 R
-656 IGGDDA
+656 
-662 TYLLNKAYLAQLVYA
+662 YLAAKQAITDGYSEDDHGLQELTDFLYDDGRKMLSPEDFRKFEAYVYA
-677 AKFGEKGAAREIWS
+677 LQGYMWKQH
-691 NFSDDYLYDTDN
+691 
-703 PDYAILNNIYQWLD
+703 AID
-717 SDSPDA
+717 
-723 AEKAHEQNTLSDPE
+723 
-737 KEYRPQYDEAIL
+737 
-749 NMGDP
+749 DP
-754 TLR
+754 TDENAENQAMEHWRHVPPEILEEEFPGYNFDAYK

>member
-1 MNWEDIGA
+1 MNWEDIGM

-19 FKNQHDRWMDEGRKA
+19 FKNQHDRWVDEGRKA

-46 TNARGFLQGAI
+46 TNAKGFLQGAI

-62 IGQDPQLLYLKQ
+62 IGQDPQLLYLQQ

-111 KNADELR
+111 RNADELR
-118 AYAKSAG
+118 SYAKSAG

-197 QEQAAAMEAV
+197 QEQATAMEAV
-207 AAQAAPQAGAPQTG
+207 AAQAAPQAGAGQTATG
-221 VPQAQAGAPQTLG
+221 TGQALG

-239 KPASELSIEELT
+239 KPASELSSEELM
-251 QLLGGRPSFRDD
+251 QLLTGQPNFKAD

-293 AQNTAT
+293 AQNTAN
-299 PSQTAQMSAGE
+299 PAQSA
-310 TQAPDA
+310 QAGAEAAQAANA
-316 SVDMGQSADAHT
+316 SVDMGQSANAYT
-328 DAPVANGG
+328 DAPAANGG
-336 YPYQGILMGAN
+336 HPYQDMLMGTD
-347 GGIKNTT
+347 GGAKNTAST
-354 SVPNQITAESIYKY
+354 PNQITAESIYRY

-389 KAFAAE
+389 KAFAEE

-435 QEAIAKM
+435 QEAVAKM

-469 MDAIGK
+469 MNAIGK
-475 TKPEMGFNDLDL
+475 TKPEMSFNDLDL
-487 GGTKMQTMYDK
+487 GGTKMRTMYDK

-528 QLRANIA
+528 QLQAKIA
-535 DAEIKKDLA
+535 DARNQKDLA
-544 VAKAN
+544 VAGMN
-549 NNTRYATAK
+549 NKTRYATTK

-566 RAQYEQKNAN
+566 RTQYTQANENA
-576 WRELY
+576 RM
-581 RGQYRSQN
+581 QYRSQN
-589 GGSGGSGGRAA
+589 GGSGGRAA
-600 GGKVSEAE
+600 GGKGGSTGSKVVNNGMKRTEA
-608 KKLSNQFANQFNTVM
+608 LSIIKQADYWDEDHPGEEWAN
-623 ELYNKTGEVAHDDM
+623 
-637 ADAVDEFTQSV
+637 
-648 LDGIRSGE
+648 
-656 IGGDDA
+656 
-662 TYLLNKAYLAQLVYA
+662 
-677 AKFGEKGAAREIWS
+677 
-691 NFSDDYLYDTDN
+691 
-703 PDYAILNNIYQWLD
+703 P
-717 SDSPDA
+717 
-723 AEKAHEQNTLSDPE
+723 LSDA
-737 KEYRPQYDEAIL
+737 RDEAIKTL
-749 NMGDP
+749 NDYGNVDP
-754 TLR
+754 DDAASVYSYGQSILEENARQGYPYTKEQLKQIIASIGGYGEQVAEDLLSGQGEAYAR

>member
-1 MNWEDIGA
+1 MNWEDIGM
-9 MVGYNLAGGY
+9 MVGYNLANGY
-19 FKNQHDRWMDEGRKA
+19 FKNQHDRWVDEGRKA
-34 LKDMANVNDADR
+34 LKDMANVSDADR

-184 TMPTFGA
+184 TMPTFGV

-263 PFGLRGANPGNAFSL
+263 PFGLRSANQGNAFSL

-293 AQNTAT
+293 AQNTAA
-299 PSQTAQMSAGE
+299 PSQTAQASAGG
-310 TQAPDA
+310 TQATDA
-316 SVDMGQSADAHT
+316 SVDMGQSTDAHT

-336 YPYQGILMGAN
+336 YPYQGMLMGAD
-347 GGIKNTT
+347 GGVKNTT

-389 KAFAAE
+389 KAFAEE

-459 LTDGTKPGDF
+459 LTDGTKPSDF

-487 GGTKMQTMYDK
+487 GGTKVQTMYDK
-498 NGWLKPEAAQFVKTL
+498 NGWLKPEAAQFIKTL

-528 QLRANIA
+528 QLRASIA

-558 MQQEGANW
+558 MREEGANW
-566 RAQYEQKNAN
+566 RTQYAQAN
-576 WRELY
+576 ETARM
-581 RGQYRSQN
+581 QYRSQN
-589 GGSGGSGGRAA
+589 GGSGGRAA
-600 GGKVSEAE
+600 GSKGGE
-608 KKLSNQFANQFNTVM
+608 KLTQAQQHFLNEFSN
-623 ELYNKTGEVAHDDM
+623 
-637 ADAVDEFTQSV
+637 
-648 LDGIRSGE
+648 R
-656 IGGDDA
+656 
-662 TYLLNKAYLAQLVYA
+662 YLAAKQAITDGYSEDDHGLQELTDFLYDDGRKMLSPEDFRKFEAYVYA
-677 AKFGEKGAAREIWS
+677 LQGYMWKQH
-691 NFSDDYLYDTDN
+691 
-703 PDYAILNNIYQWLD
+703 AID
-717 SDSPDA
+717 
-723 AEKAHEQNTLSDPE
+723 
-737 KEYRPQYDEAIL
+737 
-749 NMGDP
+749 DP
-754 TLR
+754 TDENAENQAMEHWRHVPPEILEEEFPGYNFDAYK

>member
-19 FKNQHDRWMDEGRKA
+19 FKNQHDRWVDEGRKA

-118 AYAKSAG
+118 SYAKSAG

-142 EVSRRQFPALYDES
+142 EVSRREFPALYDES

-184 TMPTFGA
+184 TMPTFGV

-197 QEQAAAMEAV
+197 QEQAAMEAV
-207 AAQAAPQAGAPQTG
+207 AAQAAPQAGAPQMG
-221 VPQAQAGAPQTLG
+221 VPQAQAGAPQTFG

-239 KPASELSIEELT
+239 KPASELSSEELM

-263 PFGLRGANPGNAFSL
+263 PFGLRDVNQGNAFSL

-299 PSQTAQMSAGE
+299 HSQTAQASAGG
-310 TQAPDA
+310 TQATDA
-316 SVDMGQSADAHT
+316 SVDMGQSTDAHT
-328 DAPVANGG
+328 DAPAANGG

-347 GGIKNTT
+347 GGVKNTA

-389 KAFAAE
+389 KAFAEE

-549 NNTRYATAK
+549 NSTRYATTK

-566 RAQYEQKNAN
+566 RTQYTQANENA
-576 WRELY
+576 RM
-581 RGQYRSQN
+581 QYRSQN
-589 GGSGGSGGRAA
+589 GGSGGRAA

-703 PDYAILNNIYQWLD
+703 PDYAILNNIYQWLG

-723 AEKAHEQNTLSDPE
+723 AEKAHAQNTLPDPE

>member
-1 MNWEDIGA
+1 MNWEDIGM

-19 FKNQHDRWMDEGRKA
+19 FKNQHDRWVDEGRKA

-46 TNARGFLQGAI
+46 TNAKGFLQGAI

-62 IGQDPQLLYLKQ
+62 IGQDPQLLYLQQ

-111 KNADELR
+111 RNADELR
-118 AYAKSAG
+118 SYAKSAG

-197 QEQAAAMEAV
+197 QEQATAMEAV
-207 AAQAAPQAGAPQTG
+207 AAQAAPQAGAGQTATG
-221 VPQAQAGAPQTLG
+221 TGQALG

-239 KPASELSIEELT
+239 KPASELSSEELM
-251 QLLGGRPSFRDD
+251 QLLTGQPNFKAD
-263 PFGLRGANPGNAFSL
+263 PFGLRGANQGNAFSL

-293 AQNTAT
+293 AQNTAN
-299 PSQTAQMSAGE
+299 PAQSA
-310 TQAPDA
+310 QAGAGAAQAANA
-316 SVDMGQSADAHT
+316 SVDMGQSANAYT
-328 DAPVANGG
+328 DAPAANGG
-336 YPYQGILMGAN
+336 HPYQDMLMGTD
-347 GGIKNTT
+347 GGAKNTAST
-354 SVPNQITAESIYKY
+354 PNQITAESIYRY

-389 KAFAAE
+389 KAFAEE

-435 QEAIAKM
+435 QEAVAKM

-469 MDAIGK
+469 MNAIGK
-475 TKPEMGFNDLDL
+475 TKPEMSFNDLDL
-487 GGTKMQTMYDK
+487 GGTKMRTMYDK

-528 QLRANIA
+528 QLQAKIA
-535 DAEIKKDLA
+535 DARNQKDLA
-544 VAKAN
+544 VAGMN
-549 NNTRYATAK
+549 NKTRYATTK

-566 RAQYEQKNAN
+566 RTQYTQANENA
-576 WRELY
+576 RM
-581 RGQYRSQN
+581 QYRSQN
-589 GGSGGSGGRAA
+589 GGSGGRAA
-600 GGKVSEAE
+600 GGKGGSTGSKVVNNGMKRTEA
-608 KKLSNQFANQFNTVM
+608 LSIIKQADYWDEDHPGEEWAN
-623 ELYNKTGEVAHDDM
+623 
-637 ADAVDEFTQSV
+637 
-648 LDGIRSGE
+648 
-656 IGGDDA
+656 
-662 TYLLNKAYLAQLVYA
+662 
-677 AKFGEKGAAREIWS
+677 
-691 NFSDDYLYDTDN
+691 
-703 PDYAILNNIYQWLD
+703 P
-717 SDSPDA
+717 
-723 AEKAHEQNTLSDPE
+723 LSDA
-737 KEYRPQYDEAIL
+737 RDEAIKTL
-749 NMGDP
+749 NDYGNVDP
-754 TLR
+754 DDAVSVYSYGQSILEENARQGYPYTKEQLKQIIASIGGYGEQVAEDLLSGQGEAYAR

>member
-1 MNWEDIGA
+1 MNWDDIGM
-9 MVGYNLAGGY
+9 MVGYNLANGY
-19 FKNQHDRWMDEGRKA
+19 FRNQHDRWVDEGRKA
-34 LKDMANVNDADR
+34 LKDMANVSDADR
-46 TNARGFLQGAI
+46 RNAKGFLQGAI
-57 DRNGL
+57 DRNGF
-62 IGQDPQLLYLKQ
+62 IGQDPRLLYLKQ

-96 SKEVKDFDAKMAAAH
+96 SKEVKDFDAKMAATH

-118 AYAKSAG
+118 SYAKSAG

-156 RYDLSNHLPHDKRL
+156 RYDISNHLPHDKRL

-207 AAQAAPQAGAPQTG
+207 AAQAAPQAGAPQMG

-239 KPASELSIEELT
+239 KPASELSSEELM
-251 QLLGGRPSFRDD
+251 QLLTGQPNFKAD

-293 AQNTAT
+293 AQNTAN
-299 PSQTAQMSAGE
+299 PAQKAQAGAGGA
-310 TQAPDA
+310 QATDA
-316 SVDMGQSADAHT
+316 SVDMGQAAN
-328 DAPVANGG
+328 APAEAPAANDGHP
-336 YPYQGILMGAN
+336 YPNMLMGAD
-347 GGIKNTT
+347 GGVKNTA

-389 KAFAAE
+389 KAFAEE

-421 VIPEANAKARDKAR
+421 VIPEANAKAREKAR
-435 QEAIAKM
+435 QEAIAQM
-442 AASATNP
+442 AQNATNP
-449 MMAEALSLMA
+449 MMAQALAMMA

-487 GGTKMQTMYDK
+487 GGTKMRTMYDK
-498 NGWLKPEAAQFVKTL
+498 NGWLKPEASQFVKTV
-513 SPNEIV
+513 SP
-519 VSRDKAAGR
+519 
-528 QLRANIA
+528 
-535 DAEIKKDLA
+535 DALLT
-544 VAKAN
+544 N
-549 NNTRYATAK
+549 QTRYDTTK
-558 MQQEGANW
+558 MQQENANWRKQYEQENANW
-566 RAQYEQKNAN
+566 RAQY
-576 WRELY
+576 
-581 RGQYRSQN
+581 RGQN
-589 GGSGGSGGRAA
+589 GGSGGRAA
-600 GGKVSEAE
+600 GGKGGE
-608 KKLSNQFANQFNTVM
+608 KLTQAQQHFLNEFSN
-623 ELYNKTGEVAHDDM
+623 
-637 ADAVDEFTQSV
+637 
-648 LDGIRSGE
+648 R
-656 IGGDDA
+656 
-662 TYLLNKAYLAQLVYA
+662 YLAAKQAITDGYSEDDHGLQELTDFLYDDGRKMLSPEDFRKFEAYVYA
-677 AKFGEKGAAREIWS
+677 LQGYMWKQH
-691 NFSDDYLYDTDN
+691 
-703 PDYAILNNIYQWLD
+703 AID
-717 SDSPDA
+717 
-723 AEKAHEQNTLSDPE
+723 
-737 KEYRPQYDEAIL
+737 
-749 NMGDP
+749 DP
-754 TLR
+754 TDENAENQAMEHWRHVPPEILKEEFPGYNFDAYK

>member
-1 MNWEDIGA
+1 MNWEDIGM
-9 MVGYNLAGGY
+9 MVGYNLANGY
-19 FKNQHDRWMDEGRKA
+19 FKNQHDRWVDEGRKA
-34 LKDMANVNDADR
+34 LKDMANVSDADR

-62 IGQDPQLLYLKQ
+62 VGQDPQLLYLKQ

-207 AAQAAPQAGAPQTG
+207 AAQAAPQAGALQTG

-239 KPASELSIEELT
+239 KPASELSSEELM

-263 PFGLRGANPGNAFSL
+263 PFGLRGANQGNAFSL

-299 PSQTAQMSAGE
+299 PSQTAQASAGE
-310 TQAPDA
+310 TQATDA
-316 SVDMGQSADAHT
+316 SVDMGQAAN
-328 DAPVANGG
+328 APAEAPAANGG
-336 YPYQGILMGAN
+336 YPYQGILMGAD
-347 GGIKNTT
+347 GGVKNTA

-389 KAFAAE
+389 KAFAEE

-459 LTDGTKPGDF
+459 LTDGAKPGDF
-469 MDAIGK
+469 MDAISK

-487 GGTKMQTMYDK
+487 GGTKIRTMYDK
-498 NGWLKPEAAQFVKTL
+498 NGWLKPEASQFVKTL

-528 QLRANIA
+528 QLRASIA
-535 DAEIKKDLA
+535 DARNKKDLA
-544 VAKAN
+544 VAGIRSKTSYDT
-549 NNTRYATAK
+549 TR
-558 MQQEGANW
+558 MREEGANW
-566 RAQYEQKNAN
+566 RTQYAQ
-576 WRELY
+576 
-581 RGQYRSQN
+581 QYRSQN
-589 GGSGGSGGRAA
+589 GGLGGSGGSGGRAA
-600 GGKVSEAE
+600 GGKGGE
-608 KKLSNQFANQFNTVM
+608 KLTQAQQHFLNEFSN
-623 ELYNKTGEVAHDDM
+623 
-637 ADAVDEFTQSV
+637 
-648 LDGIRSGE
+648 R
-656 IGGDDA
+656 
-662 TYLLNKAYLAQLVYA
+662 YLAAKQAITDGYSEDDHGLQELTDFLYDDGRKMLSPEDFRKFEAYVYA
-677 AKFGEKGAAREIWS
+677 LQGYMWKQH
-691 NFSDDYLYDTDN
+691 
-703 PDYAILNNIYQWLD
+703 AID
-717 SDSPDA
+717 
-723 AEKAHEQNTLSDPE
+723 
-737 KEYRPQYDEAIL
+737 
-749 NMGDP
+749 DP
-754 TLR
+754 TDENAENQAMEHWRHVPPEILEEEFPGYNFDAYK

>member
-19 FKNQHDRWMDEGRKA
+19 FKNQHDRWVDEGRKA

-118 AYAKSAG
+118 SYAKSAG

-263 PFGLRGANPGNAFSL
+263 PFGLRGANQGNAFSL

-299 PSQTAQMSAGE
+299 PSQTAQASAGE

-316 SVDMGQSADAHT
+316 SVDMGQSADAHM

-389 KAFAAE
+389 KAFAEE

-487 GGTKMQTMYDK
+487 GGTKVQTMYDK

-528 QLRANIA
+528 QLQAKIA
-535 DAEIKKDLA
+535 DARNQTDLA
-544 VAKAN
+544 VQGIRSK
-549 NNTRYATAK
+549 TSLGVEQMK
-558 MQQEGANW
+558 QEGANN
-566 RAQYEQKNAN
+566 RLE
-576 WRELY
+576 Y
-581 RGQYRSQN
+581 RTVYG
-589 GGSGGSGGRAA
+589 GGSGSSGGRGKGGT
-600 GGKVSEAE
+600 GGKGGE
-608 KKLSNQFANQFNTVM
+608 KLTQAQQHFLNEFSN
-623 ELYNKTGEVAHDDM
+623 
-637 ADAVDEFTQSV
+637 
-648 LDGIRSGE
+648 R
-656 IGGDDA
+656 
-662 TYLLNKAYLAQLVYA
+662 YLAAKQAITDGYSEDDHGLQELTDFLYDDGRKMLSPEDFRKFEAYVYA
-677 AKFGEKGAAREIWS
+677 LQGYMWKQH
-691 NFSDDYLYDTDN
+691 
-703 PDYAILNNIYQWLD
+703 AID
-717 SDSPDA
+717 
-723 AEKAHEQNTLSDPE
+723 
-737 KEYRPQYDEAIL
+737 
-749 NMGDP
+749 DP
-754 TLR
+754 TDENAENQAMEHWRHVPPEILEEEFPGYNFDAYK

>member
-1 MNWEDIGA
+1 MNWEDIGM

-19 FKNQHDRWMDEGRKA
+19 FKNQHDRWVDEGRKA

-46 TNARGFLQGAI
+46 TNAKGFLQGAI

-62 IGQDPQLLYLKQ
+62 IGQDPQLLYLQQ

-111 KNADELR
+111 RNADELR
-118 AYAKSAG
+118 SYAKSAG

-197 QEQAAAMEAV
+197 QEQATAMEAV
-207 AAQAAPQAGAPQTG
+207 AAQAAPQAGAGQTATG
-221 VPQAQAGAPQTLG
+221 TGQALG

-239 KPASELSIEELT
+239 KPASELSSEELM
-251 QLLGGRPSFRDD
+251 QLLTGQPNFKAD
-263 PFGLRGANPGNAFSL
+263 PFGLRGANQGNAFSL

-293 AQNTAT
+293 AQNTAN
-299 PSQTAQMSAGE
+299 PAQSA
-310 TQAPDA
+310 QAGAGAAQAANA
-316 SVDMGQSADAHT
+316 SVDMGQSANAHT

-336 YPYQGILMGAN
+336 YPYQGMLMGAD
-347 GGIKNTT
+347 GGVKNTA
-354 SVPNQITAESIYKY
+354 SVPNQITAESIYRY

-389 KAFAAE
+389 KAFAEE

-449 MMAEALSLMA
+449 MMAEALAMMA

-487 GGTKMQTMYDK
+487 GGTKVQTMYDK

-528 QLRANIA
+528 QLQAKIV
-535 DAEIKKDLA
+535 DARNQKDLA
-544 VAKAN
+544 VAGMN
-549 NNTRYATAK
+549 NKTRYATTK

-566 RAQYEQKNAN
+566 RTQYTQANENA
-576 WRELY
+576 RM
-581 RGQYRSQN
+581 QYRSQN
-589 GGSGGSGGRAA
+589 GGSGGRAA
-600 GGKVSEAE
+600 GGKGGSTGSKVVNNGMKRTEA
-608 KKLSNQFANQFNTVM
+608 LSIIKQADYWDEDHPGEEWAN
-623 ELYNKTGEVAHDDM
+623 
-637 ADAVDEFTQSV
+637 
-648 LDGIRSGE
+648 
-656 IGGDDA
+656 
-662 TYLLNKAYLAQLVYA
+662 
-677 AKFGEKGAAREIWS
+677 
-691 NFSDDYLYDTDN
+691 
-703 PDYAILNNIYQWLD
+703 P
-717 SDSPDA
+717 
-723 AEKAHEQNTLSDPE
+723 LSDA
-737 KEYRPQYDEAIL
+737 RDEAIKTL
-749 NMGDP
+749 NDYGNVDP
-754 TLR
+754 DDAASVYSYGQSILEENARQGYPYTKEQLKQIIASIGGYGEQVAEDLLSGQGEAYAR

>member
-1 MNWEDIGA
+1 MNWDDIGM
-9 MVGYNLAGGY
+9 MVGYNLANGY
-19 FKNQHDRWMDEGRKA
+19 FRNQHDRWVDEGRKA
-34 LKDMANVNDADR
+34 LKDMANVSDADR
-46 TNARGFLQGAI
+46 RNAKGFLQGAI
-57 DRNGL
+57 DRNGF
-62 IGQDPQLLYLKQ
+62 IGQDPRLLYLKQ

-81 ANDKQYL
+81 ANDKRYL
-88 LDNGYAED
+88 LDNGYAAD
-96 SKEVKDFDAKMAAAH
+96 SEEVKGFDAKMAAAH
-111 KNADELR
+111 RNADELR

-125 FDFGGLGDGMNL
+125 FDYGNLGDGMNL

-142 EVSRRQFPALYDES
+142 EVSRREFPALYDES

-207 AAQAAPQAGAPQTG
+207 AAQAAPQAGAPQMG

-239 KPASELSIEELT
+239 KPASELSSEELM
-251 QLLGGRPSFRDD
+251 QLLTGQPNFKAD

-293 AQNTAT
+293 AQNTAN
-299 PSQTAQMSAGE
+299 SAQNAQAGAGGA
-310 TQAPDA
+310 QATDA
-316 SVDMGQSADAHT
+316 SVDMRQAAN
-328 DAPVANGG
+328 APAEAPAANGG
-336 YPYQGILMGAN
+336 HPYPNMLMGAD
-347 GGIKNTT
+347 GGVKNTA

-389 KAFAAE
+389 KAFAEE

-421 VIPEANAKARDKAR
+421 VIPEANAKAREKAR
-435 QEAIAKM
+435 QEAIAQM
-442 AASATNP
+442 AQNATNP
-449 MMAEALSLMA
+449 MMAQALAMMA

-487 GGTKMQTMYDK
+487 GGTKMRTMYDK
-498 NGWLKPEAAQFVKTL
+498 NGWLKPEAAQFVKTV
-513 SPNEIV
+513 SP
-519 VSRDKAAGR
+519 
-528 QLRANIA
+528 
-535 DAEIKKDLA
+535 DALLT
-544 VAKAN
+544 N
-549 NNTRYATAK
+549 QTRYDTTK
-558 MQQEGANW
+558 MQQENANWRKQYEQENANW
-566 RAQYEQKNAN
+566 RAQY
-576 WRELY
+576 
-581 RGQYRSQN
+581 RGQN
-589 GGSGGSGGRAA
+589 GGSGGRAA
-600 GGKVSEAE
+600 GGKGGEKLTQAQQHFLNEFSNRYLAAKQAITDGYSEDDHGLQE
-608 KKLSNQFANQFNTVM
+608 LTDF
-623 ELYNKTGEVAHDDM
+623 LYN
-637 ADAVDEFTQSV
+637 
-648 LDGIRSGE
+648 DGRKMLSPE
-656 IGGDDA
+656 DFR
-662 TYLLNKAYLAQLVYA
+662 KFEAYVYA
-677 AKFGEKGAAREIWS
+677 LQGYMWKRH
-691 NFSDDYLYDTDN
+691 
-703 PDYAILNNIYQWLD
+703 AID
-717 SDSPDA
+717 
-723 AEKAHEQNTLSDPE
+723 
-737 KEYRPQYDEAIL
+737 
-749 NMGDP
+749 DP
-754 TLR
+754 TDENAENQAMEYWRHVPSEILEEELPGYNFDAYK

>member
-1 MNWEDIGA
+1 MNWEDIGM
-9 MVGYNLAGGY
+9 MVGYNLANGY
-19 FKNQHDRWMDEGRKA
+19 FKNQHDRWVDEGRKA
-34 LKDMANVNDADR
+34 LKDMANVSDADR

-184 TMPTFGA
+184 TIPTFGA

-207 AAQAAPQAGAPQTG
+207 AAQAAPQAGALQTG

-239 KPASELSIEELT
+239 KPASELSSEELM

-299 PSQTAQMSAGE
+299 PSQTAQTSAGE
-310 TQAPDA
+310 TQTPDA
-316 SVDMGQSADAHT
+316 NIDMGQSTDAHT
-328 DAPVANGG
+328 DVPVANGS
-336 YPYQGILMGAN
+336 YPYQGILMGAD
-347 GGIKNTT
+347 GGVKNTA

-389 KAFAAE
+389 KAFAEE

-566 RAQYEQKNAN
+566 REQYRQ
-576 WRELY
+576 
-581 RGQYRSQN
+581 QYRSQN
-589 GGSGGSGGRAA
+589 GGSGGSGGRTA
-600 GGKVSEAE
+600 GGKGGE
-608 KKLSNQFANQFNTVM
+608 KLTQAQQHFLNEFSN
-623 ELYNKTGEVAHDDM
+623 
-637 ADAVDEFTQSV
+637 
-648 LDGIRSGE
+648 R
-656 IGGDDA
+656 
-662 TYLLNKAYLAQLVYA
+662 YLAAKQAITDGYSEDDHGLQELTDFLYDDGRKMLSPEDFRKFEAYVYA
-677 AKFGEKGAAREIWS
+677 LQGYMWKQH
-691 NFSDDYLYDTDN
+691 
-703 PDYAILNNIYQWLD
+703 AID
-717 SDSPDA
+717 
-723 AEKAHEQNTLSDPE
+723 
-737 KEYRPQYDEAIL
+737 
-749 NMGDP
+749 DP
-754 TLR
+754 TDENAENQAMEHWRHVPPEILEEEFPGYNFDAYK